1 MKEKVF
7 FAVDLGATSGRTI
20 AASLEQG
27 KLILNEISR
36 FPNHIIEMQGHCYWD
51 LPALYREIIAG
62 LREARRKGYE
72 IISIGIDTWGVDV
85 AMFGNDG
92 GLMRN
97 PYCYRDPHTT
107 GATEKLFARYDAA
120 RVYESTGIQVM
131 NINTLFQL
139 DTLHRNGCP
148 ALAAAQ
154 KILFIP
160 DALGYMLTGNAVTE
174 RTIASTSQM
183 MNARSGELD
192 EDILNAIGVTKDVFA
207 PMADPGHTLGTL
219 TEEVQRLTGLG
230 PVPVISVAGHDTAS
244 AVAAVPAE
252 DEEFAYLSSGTWSLM
267 GIEVKEP
274 IISTQ
279 SRELNFTNEGG
290 VDRTIRF
297 LKNICGM
304 WLLECCRR
312 EWSAAGIETTY
323 SELCD
328 SAEKSQR
335 FRSLV
340 NPDNPRFA
348 NPPSMLKEIAAYCRE
363 TGQPA
368 PETPGEYTLCILES
382 LALRYRQVMLMLH
395 EFAPHRIKRLHIIGG
410 GSRNRM
416 LNQMTADATGVTVIA
431 GPSEATA
438 IGNALVQARTAGM
451 AGSLHEMRRI
461 VSNSTETDMF
471 IPSHTA
477 EWDDAYNRFIT
488 LPEA

>member
-20 AASLEQG
+20 AATLERG

-36 FPNHIIEMQGHCYWD
+36 FPNHIIEMQGHFYWD

-139 DTLHRNGCP
+139 DTLRRNGCP

-192 EDILNAIGVTKDVFA
+192 GDILEAIGVSKDVFA
-207 PMADPGHTLGTL
+207 PMADPGHSLGTL

-252 DEEFAYLSSGTWSLM
+252 DEQFAYLSSGTWSLM

-274 IISTQ
+274 IISPK

-312 EWSAAGIETTY
+312 EWSAASIETTY
-323 SELCD
+323 PELCD

-348 NPPSMLKEIAAYCRE
+348 NPSSMLKEIAEYCRE
-363 TGQPA
+363 TGQPV

-382 LALRYRQVMLMLH
+382 LALRYRQVMAMLH
-395 EFAPHRIKRLHIIGG
+395 EFAPHKIKRLHIIGG

-438 IGNALVQARTAGM
+438 IGNALIQARTAGM
-451 AGSLHEMRRI
+451 AGSLQEMRRI
-461 VSNSTETDMF
+461 VTNSTETDMF
-471 IPSHTA
+471 IPSHTT

>member
-20 AASLEQG
+20 VATLDHG
-27 KLILNEISR
+27 KLVLTEISR
-36 FPNHIIEMQGHCYWD
+36 FPNHIIEMQGHCFWD
-51 LPALYREIIAG
+51 LAALYREIIGG
-62 LREARRKGYE
+62 LREACKKGYE

-85 AMFGNDG
+85 AMFGKDG

-107 GATEKLFARYDAA
+107 DAIPKLFARYDAA

-139 DTLHRNGCP
+139 DTLRRNGCA
-148 ALAAAQ
+148 ALEAAK

-160 DALGYMLTGNAVTE
+160 DALGYILTGNAVTE

-183 MNARSGELD
+183 MNARNGELD
-192 EDILNAIGVTKDVFA
+192 PDILEAIGVSKDLFA

-252 DEEFAYLSSGTWSLM
+252 DEDFAYLSSGTWSLM

-274 IISTQ
+274 IISDR
-279 SRELNFTNEGG
+279 SRQLNFTNEGG

-312 EWSAAGIETTY
+312 EWSAAGIDTTY
-323 SELCD
+323 AGLCEA
-328 SAEKSQR
+328 AEKSTH

-348 NPPSMLKEIAAYCRE
+348 NPPSMLKEIAAYCLE

-382 LALRYRQVMLMLH
+382 LALRYRQVMSMLH
-395 EFAPHRIKRLHIIGG
+395 EFAPHKIKCLHIIGG

-416 LNQMTADATGVTVIA
+416 LNHMTADATGVTVIA

-438 IGNALVQARTAGM
+438 IGNALIQARAAGM
-451 AGSLHEMRRI
+451 AGSLQEMRRI
-461 VSNSTETDMF
+461 VSSSTETDRF
-471 IPSHTA
+471 IPQHTT
-477 EWDDAYNRFIT
+477 EWDDAYNRFVM